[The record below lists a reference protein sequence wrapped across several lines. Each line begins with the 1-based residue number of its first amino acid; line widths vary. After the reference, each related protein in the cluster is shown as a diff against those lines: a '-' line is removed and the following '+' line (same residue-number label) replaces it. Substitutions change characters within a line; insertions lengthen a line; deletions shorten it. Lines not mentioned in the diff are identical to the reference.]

1 MTLSTTIKI
10 LKLRT
15 TTLSVTIINMTIR
28 AMKLGIMTL
37 GITALRITI
46 TIKMGQT
53 SHKTQLSSI

>member
-15 TTLSVTIINMTIR
+15 TTLSVTVKNMTLSTI
-28 AMKLGIMTL
+28 KLSIITL